1 MSATAFWRFTSFFFR
16 SGKRVTDHELIA
28 AKDIS
33 QSVLLE
39 HAAENVRHSFIK
51 STSDEDFND
60 DAMVMDIAMIDKR
73 CV

>member
-1 MSATAFWRFTSFFFR
+1 M
-16 SGKRVTDHELIA
+16 TDHELIA
-28 AKDIS
+28 AKDIP

-60 DAMVMDIAMIDKR
+60 DAMAMDIGSPDDVLRKM
-73 CV
+73 